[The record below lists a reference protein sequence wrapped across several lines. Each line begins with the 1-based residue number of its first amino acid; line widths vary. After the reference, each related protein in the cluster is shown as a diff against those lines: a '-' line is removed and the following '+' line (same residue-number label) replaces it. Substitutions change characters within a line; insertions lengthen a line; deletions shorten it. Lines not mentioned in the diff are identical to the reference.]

1 MRNLRKSAGSIALM
15 SILLAAVQTA
25 AGEEI
30 NGQWVGSSGV
40 VGGRGDDKTLLELGA
55 PGDARSSLRI
65 ESKVPCSLRDGSFQA
80 APDGTW
86 TLSFREANGTEAC
99 QRLARGTFTLHQ
111 DPAEARQL
119 SFAVSYP
126 GPDGQP
132 NVRQGALLRYP

>member
-1 MRNLRKSAGSIALM
+1 M
-15 SILLAAVQTA
+15 A
-25 AGEEI
+25 AGEELG
-30 NGQWVGSSGV
+30 GQWVGSSGV

-65 ESKVPCSLRDGSFQA
+65 ESKIPCSLRDGTYQA

-99 QRLARGTFTLHQ
+99 QRLARGTFTLQ
-111 DPAEARQL
+111 QNPEEARHL

-132 NVRQGALLRYP
+132 NLRRGDLLRYP